1 MARRRRFSN
10 SEPNIWPGFTDALA
24 GLVVALVFLLVLF
37 FLFEV
42 VLSRQVSGQETQIQK
57 LQSQVARLVDRLG
70 ETQQRSERLEQQLT
84 QSRDRSERLRSELAE
99 REKALEAMEARKRE
113 TEKELAQARRDLEA
127 TESALAS
134 VRREARGAEGNLQV
148 LTGQVAALNQ
158 RIERLEKALTRQEE
172 ERQAAEEQLAQ
183 TRRELASR
191 EATVAEQRNRIE
203 TMAARIQTQLLE
215 RVEELARYRSEF
227 FGRLRE
233 VFADRPDIKIRG
245 DRFVFQSEILFPS
258 GKAELAAGG
267 REELTRFVDVY
278 QEVANRIPE
287 GMGMII
293 QVEGHTDRV
302 PIQTSRFRSNW
313 ELSTARALSVVRFLI
328 DQGLPPKRLA
338 AAGYGEYHPLTPGRT
353 PVERRQNRRIE
364 LKITQR

>member
-1 MARRRRFSN
+1 MARRRRSPD

-70 ETQQRSERLEQQLT
+70 ETQQRSETLEQQL
-84 QSRDRSERLRSELAE
+84 SRSRERSERLRGELAE
-99 REKALEAMEARKRE
+99 REKALEALEARKRE

-127 TESALAS
+127 TESALDS

-148 LTGQVAALNQ
+148 LTDRVAALNQ
-158 RIERLEKALTRQEE
+158 RIDRLEQALARREE
-172 ERQAAEEQLAQ
+172 ERKAAEERLAE
-183 TRRELASR
+183 TRQELASR
-191 EATVAEQRNRIE
+191 KATVAEQRSRIE

-258 GKAELAAGG
+258 GKAELAPGG
-267 REELTRFVDVY
+267 REELTQFVAVY
-278 QEVANRIPE
+278 REVADRIPE
-287 GMGMII
+287 GLGLII
-293 QVEGHTDRV
+293 QVEGHTDRL
-302 PIQTSRFRSNW
+302 PIRTDRFRSNW

-328 DQGLPPKRLA
+328 DQGIPPEQLA
-338 AAGYGEYHPLTPGRT
+338 AAGYGEYHPLTPGDT
-353 PVERRQNRRIE
+353 AAQRRQNRRIE